1 MLPADMTR
9 ENTCCFTGHRHIPE
23 ERTDEIK
30 AGLLKIV
37 KILSAA
43 VLVSSF
49 VLGAAEPQ
57 IKVALTGSSACQTYK
72 STDPNLIFGWGEVI
86 GKYFTSNVKILN
98 FAVSGYSTVSF
109 RTKGK
114 WDQTIKAKPDYV
126 FITLG
131 ANDTPGKKFATKA
144 DSTYKDNLRRYAAE
158 AQKIGAK
165 VIFVTINQS
174 LSLNRQTGKA
184 VFFKHGPWRKDRAP
198 YSKAMR
204 EVAAELKLPCL
215 ELAENQ
221 RKIYEAMG
229 EEEAGKLY
237 RYNPKTQKIDPSHTN
252 KAGAELLA
260 KIIITELRKSSSD
273 LKKYTIDPKLVYPA
287 KKK

>member
-1 MLPADMTR
+1 M
-9 ENTCCFTGHRHIPE
+9 
-23 ERTDEIK
+23 
-30 AGLLKIV
+30 KIV
-37 KILSAA
+37 KILSVAA
-43 VLVSSF
+43 LVSSF

-72 STDPNLIFGWGEVI
+72 NTDPNLIFGWGEVI
-86 GKYFTSNVKILN
+86 NQYFKSNVKVLN
-98 FAVSGYSTVSF
+98 FAVSGYSTVTF

-114 WDQTIKAKPDYV
+114 WDQLIKARPDYV

-131 ANDTPGKKFATKA
+131 ANDTPGKKHGTKA
-144 DSTYKDNLRRYAAE
+144 DSTYKENLRRYAAE

-165 VIFVTINQS
+165 VIFVTINQA
-174 LSLNRQTGKA
+174 LTLNRKTGKPM
-184 VFFKHGPWRKDRAP
+184 FFKHGPWRKDREP

-215 ELAENQ
+215 ELADNQ
-221 RKIYEAMG
+221 RKIFEAMG
-229 EEEAGKLY
+229 EAEAGKLY
-237 RYNPKTQKIDPSHTN
+237 RYNPKAKKIDPIHTN

-260 KIIITELRKSSSD
+260 KIIITELRKSNSD

>member
-1 MLPADMTR
+1 M
-9 ENTCCFTGHRHIPE
+9 
-23 ERTDEIK
+23 
-30 AGLLKIV
+30 KIV

-43 VLVSSF
+43 VLLGSF
-49 VLGAAEPQ
+49 ALGAAEPQ
-57 IKVALTGSSACQTYK
+57 IKVALAGSSACQGYK
-72 STDPNLIFGWGEVI
+72 STDPKHIYGWGEFL
-86 GKYFTSNVKILN
+86 GDHFKSNVKVLN
-98 FAVSGYSTVSF
+98 FAVSGYSTVTF
-109 RTKGK
+109 RSRGK
-114 WDQTIKAKPDYV
+114 WDQLLKSKPDYV
-126 FITLG
+126 FMTLG
-131 ANDTPGKKFATKA
+131 ANDTPGKKHGTKA
-144 DSTYKDNLRRYAAE
+144 ETTYKENLRRYAAE

-174 LSLNRQTGKA
+174 LTLNRKTGKPI
-184 VFFKHGPWRKDRAP
+184 FFKHGPWRKDRVP

-215 ELAENQ
+215 ELAEVQ
-221 RKIYEAMG
+221 RKFFEAMG

-260 KIIITELRKSSSD
+260 KIIITELRKSNSD
-273 LKKYTIDPKLVYPA
+273 LKKYTTDPKLVWPA